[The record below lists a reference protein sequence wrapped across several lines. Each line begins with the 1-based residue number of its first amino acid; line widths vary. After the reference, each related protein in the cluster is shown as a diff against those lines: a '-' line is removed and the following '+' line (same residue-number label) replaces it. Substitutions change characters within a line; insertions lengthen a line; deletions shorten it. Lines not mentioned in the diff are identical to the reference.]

1 MLKVGLTGGIGSGK
15 STVARIFET
24 IGIPVYYADDRAK
37 RLMVE
42 DPALIAG
49 IKALFG
55 EEAYLDDGTLNRA
68 FIGQLAFSEP
78 ALLKKLEGLV
88 HPAVF
93 EDGNRWHK
101 AQQNVPYTLKE
112 AALLIES
119 GNFKTLDKLI
129 TVTAPLELRIERVML
144 RDQVTRESVEA
155 RIRQQMPEEEK
166 VRLSDYV
173 IYNDGAHRLI
183 NQVWEIHQKLIAP

>member
-112 AALLIES
+112 AALLFES